1 MLGCVSSSSSSPCD
15 GMDIN
20 SYYCDAAA
28 DDELVPL
35 KFPLILDLELAAII
49 VSI

>member
-1 MLGCVSSSSSSPCD
+1 MSSYYYSPCD

-20 SYYCDAAA
+20 ASSCDAAAA

-35 KFPLILDLELAAII
+35 KFPLILDLELDAII
-49 VSI
+49 LSI